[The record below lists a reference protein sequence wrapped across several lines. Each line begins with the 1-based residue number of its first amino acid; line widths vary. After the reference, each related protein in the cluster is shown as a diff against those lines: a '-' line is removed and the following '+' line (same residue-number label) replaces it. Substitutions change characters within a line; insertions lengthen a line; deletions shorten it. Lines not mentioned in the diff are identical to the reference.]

1 MDGQYVCLVLDQ
13 KSRKTLSF
21 SYQTESRRSQNPQR
35 DRDHYLFWK
44 NCPREKN
51 LADLGS
57 RGAGTHKT
65 ETGGWFTAPKG
76 LLDEKQW
83 PHQLDFICTKDVN
96 DAHKPV
102 KEENLNKL

>member
-1 MDGQYVCLVLDQ
+1 M
-13 KSRKTLSF
+13 
-21 SYQTESRRSQNPQR
+21 
-35 DRDHYLFWK
+35 
-44 NCPREKN
+44 
-51 LADLGS
+51 
-57 RGAGTHKT
+57 

-102 KEENLNKL
+102 KEQNLYKL